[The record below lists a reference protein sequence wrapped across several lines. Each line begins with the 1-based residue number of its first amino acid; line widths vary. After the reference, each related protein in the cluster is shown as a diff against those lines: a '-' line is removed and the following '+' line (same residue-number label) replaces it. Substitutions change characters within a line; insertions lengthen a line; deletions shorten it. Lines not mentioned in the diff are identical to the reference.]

1 MKIAIVAAEISPY
14 AKAGGLADVIGALPG
29 ALQTAGAQAS
39 VVLPGYRALRESVG
53 ATRRAGEMSLRLGAA
68 TERFSVLRADD
79 PQGVPLYLID
89 HPGFFGRDGVYGD
102 ERGAYPDNLKRYIF
116 FGRAAAAVAAEMIS
130 PDVLHAHDW
139 HAAAAP
145 IVMRA
150 DASLR
155 DRFAKTLTIFTIHN
169 LAFQGLG
176 DPDEFD
182 LLGIDRS
189 YFAIE
194 WLEFYGR
201 VNLMKGAAVL
211 ADGVSTVSPAYAREV
226 TTDPELGFGL
236 DGVLRARGDR
246 FVGIINGADY
256 HQWDPATDMFITA
269 VYSPAR
275 PEGKRQCANDLRT
288 ELKLPARVGQP
299 LIGMVTRMT
308 AQKGL
313 DLLRDGLDR
322 VMALEVAIAMLASGD
337 AAFEDFFRKAEQ
349 RYPGRLRVVL
359 GFDDALAH
367 RIQAGADMF
376 LMPSRFEPCGLTQMY
391 AMRYGAVPV
400 VRATGGLRDTVT
412 EFNPETQAGTGFVFD
427 AYAPEPLVSAIS
439 RAAETYRKPQLWR
452 RLVANC
458 FAQDFSWPRAARSYL
473 EWFETLRRQTGR
485 A

>member
-29 ALQTAGAQAS
+29 ALKAIGAEPT
-39 VVLPGYRALRESVG
+39 VILPGYRALSERIG
-53 ATRRAGEMSLRLGAA
+53 ATTAVRDMSVRLGSAQ
-68 TERFSVLRADD
+68 ERFSVRRADD

-102 ERGAYPDNLKRYIF
+102 KRGDYPDNIRRYVF
-116 FGRAAAAVAAEMIS
+116 FGRAAAKVAAEMIS

-150 DASLR
+150 DPLMR
-155 DRFAKTLTIFTIHN
+155 ERLGRTLSIFTIHN
-169 LAFQGLG
+169 LAFQGVF
-176 DPDEFD
+176 DPGEFD

-189 YFAIE
+189 YFSIDC
-194 WLEFYGR
+194 LEFYGR
-201 VNLMKGAAVL
+201 VNLMKGAVVL
-211 ADGVSTVSPAYAREV
+211 ADGVSTVSPTYAREV
-226 TTDPELGFGL
+226 TTDPELGFGM

-246 FVGIINGADY
+246 LAGIINGADY
-256 HQWDPATDMFITA
+256 REWDPAADKLIKATYT
-269 VYSPAR
+269 STR
-275 PEGKRQCANDLRT
+275 PEGKRACANDLRAQ
-288 ELKLPARVGQP
+288 LGLPARNGQP
-299 LIGMVTRMT
+299 LVGMVTRMT

-337 AAFEDFFRKAEQ
+337 AALEDFFRKAEQ
-349 RYPGRLRVVL
+349 RYPERLRVIL
-359 GFDDALAH
+359 DFDNALAH

-391 AMRYGAVPV
+391 AMRYGTAPV

-412 EFNPETQAGTGFVFD
+412 EFNPATGAGTGFVFD
-427 AYAPEPLVSAIS
+427 AYAAEPLVSAIS
-439 RAAETYRKPQLWR
+439 RAVETYRKPQLWQ
-452 RLVANC
+452 RLAANC
-458 FAQDFSWPRAARSYL
+458 FAQDFSWERAARNYL
-473 EWFETLRRQTGR
+473 TWFEALRRETGR